1 MISNRFP
8 TRTTAL
14 LSTRKLVALVSGTA
28 AVFLGSIAAHAEA
41 TQQTQLAQTVS
52 TQSGPVNV
60 ERLAQLDNPWGMV
73 FLPDGR
79 LLITEKP
86 GHLRVYADGKLSEPI
101 KGVPG
106 VDYQDQGG
114 LLDVTIDPDFAR
126 NGLVYLSYSEA
137 AGQQPKVESD
147 KADPRLGEFQDLTDT
162 VLKGAAVARGKLDGL
177 QLRDVKV
184 IWRQEPKT
192 IGRGHFGGRLAFA
205 PDGKLFI
212 SSGDRQRFE
221 PAQDPGSN
229 IGKII
234 RINADGSI
242 PGDNPFVNQAGAR
255 GDIWAL
261 GIRNALGLAFKPG
274 SEQLWEHEM
283 GPKGGDELNRIE
295 RGKNHGWPI
304 VSPGDHYDDAPI
316 PRHSTRPEFAAPLQS
331 WNPSISPS
339 GMAFYTGDV
348 FSAWRGDVLLGGLSG
363 QALTRLTLK
372 DGKVTAEERIDMQ
385 RRIRDVIQAPD
396 GAVLLL
402 TDGDNA
408 DLLRLTPATKRR

>member
-1 MISNRFP
+1 MRIHNGIRC
-8 TRTTAL
+8 AAGVAAV
-14 LSTRKLVALVSGTA
+14 LVAGVA
-28 AVFLGSIAAHAEA
+28 AYAQPA
-41 TQQTQLAQTVS
+41 QQTRLVQTVS
-52 TQSGPVNV
+52 TQSGPVKV

-86 GHLRVYADGKLSEPI
+86 GRLRLYAEGKLSEPI
-101 KGVPG
+101 EGVPA
-106 VDYQDQGG
+106 VDYKDQGG

-137 AGQQPKVESD
+137 AVPQPEVDSDES
-147 KADPRLGEFQDLTDT
+147 DPRLGVFQDLTDT
-162 VLKGAAVARGKLDGL
+162 VLKGAAVARGRLDGL
-177 QLRDVKV
+177 QLREVEA

-192 IGRGHFGGRLAFA
+192 IGRGHFGGRLVFA

-221 PAQDPGSN
+221 PAQDLRSN
-229 IGKII
+229 LGKIV

-242 PGDNPFVNQAGAR
+242 PDGNPFVNEAGAR

-261 GIRNALGLAFKPG
+261 GNRNTLGLAFHPA

-283 GPKGGDELNRIE
+283 GPKGGDEVNLIE
-295 RGKNHGWPI
+295 RGKNYGWPI
-304 VSPGDHYDDAPI
+304 VSPGDHYDDVPI
-316 PRHSTRPEFAAPLQS
+316 PRHSTRPEFVAPLQS

-348 FSAWRGDVLLGGLSG
+348 FSAWRGDMLLGGLSG
-363 QALTRLTLK
+363 QALIRLTLN
-372 DGKVTAEERIDMQ
+372 DGKVTAVERIDMQ
-385 RRIRDVIQAPD
+385 QRIRDVIQAPD

-408 DLLRLTPATKRR
+408 DLLRLTPARKRH

>member
-1 MISNRFP
+1 MRIHKGIRC
-8 TRTTAL
+8 AAG
-14 LSTRKLVALVSGTA
+14 VA
-28 AVFLGSIAAHAEA
+28 AVLVGGVAAHAQPA
-41 TQQTQLAQTVS
+41 QQTQHAQTVS
-52 TQSGPVNV
+52 AQSGPVSV

-86 GHLRVYADGKLSEPI
+86 GRLRVYAEGELSKPI
-101 KGVPG
+101 EGVPE
-106 VDYQDQGG
+106 VEYQGQGG

-126 NGLVYLSYSEA
+126 NGLVYLSYTEA

-147 KADPRLGEFQDLTDT
+147 EPDPRLGVFQDLTDT
-162 VLKGAAVARGKLDGL
+162 VLKGAAVARGRLDGL
-177 QLRDVKV
+177 QLRELET

-192 IGRGHFGGRLAFA
+192 IGRGHFGGRLVFA

-221 PAQDPGSN
+221 PAQDLGSN

-242 PGDNPFVNQAGAR
+242 PDDNPFVNEAGAR

-261 GIRNALGLAFKPG
+261 GIRNALGLAFHPA

-283 GPKGGDELNRIE
+283 GPKGGDEVNLIE
-295 RGKNHGWPI
+295 RGKNYGWPI

-316 PRHSTRPEFAAPLQS
+316 PRHSTRPEFVAPLQS

-363 QALTRLTLK
+363 QALTRLTLN
-372 DGKVTAEERIDMQ
+372 DGKVTAVERIDMQ

-408 DLLRLTPATKRR
+408 DLLRLTPARQ

>member
-1 MISNRFP
+1 
-8 TRTTAL
+8 
-14 LSTRKLVALVSGTA
+14 VGGV
-28 AVFLGSIAAHAEA
+28 AAHAQPA
-41 TQQTQLAQTVS
+41 QQTALAQTVP
-52 TQSGPVNV
+52 TRSGLVNV

-86 GHLRVYADGKLSEPI
+86 GRLRVYAGGELSEPI

-106 VDYQDQGG
+106 VEYRDQGG

-126 NGLVYLSYSEA
+126 NGFVYLSYTEA
-137 AGQQPKVESD
+137 AGRQPEVASD
-147 KADPRLGEFQDLTDT
+147 KADPRLGGFQDLTDT
-162 VLKGAAVARGKLDGL
+162 VLKGAAVARGRLDDL
-177 QLRDVKV
+177 QLREVAV

-192 IGRGHFGGRLAFA
+192 IGRGHFGGRLAFS

-229 IGKII
+229 IGKIV

-242 PGDNPFVNQAGAR
+242 PDDNPFANKAGAR

-261 GIRNALGLAFKPG
+261 GIRNALGLAFHPASG
-274 SEQLWEHEM
+274 QLWELEM
-283 GPKGGDELNRIE
+283 GPKGGDELNLIE
-295 RGKNHGWPI
+295 RGSNYGWPV
-304 VSPGDHYDDAPI
+304 VSQGEHYDDAPL
-316 PRHSTRPEFAAPLQS
+316 PRHSTRPEFVAPLHA

-339 GMAFYTGDV
+339 GIAFYTGDV

-385 RRIRDVIQAPD
+385 RRIRDVIEAPD

-402 TDGDNA
+402 TDGDDA
-408 DLLRLTPATKRR
+408 ELLRLTPARR

>member
-1 MISNRFP
+1 MIANERLA
-8 TRTTAL
+8 RTTTLFFKNGVRCAAG
-14 LSTRKLVALVSGTA
+14 VA
-28 AVFLGSIAAHAEA
+28 AVLVGGGAAFAQPA
-41 TQQTQLAQTVS
+41 QQTPLAQTVS

-60 ERLAQLDNPWGMV
+60 ERLAQLENPWGMV

-86 GHLRVYADGKLSEPI
+86 GRLRVYADGKLSAPI
-101 KGVPG
+101 KGVPE

-126 NGLVYLSYSEA
+126 NGLVYLSYAEA
-137 AGQQPKVESD
+137 AGQQPEVASD
-147 KADPRLGEFQDLTDT
+147 KADPRLGEFQDLTDA
-162 VLKGAAVARGKLDGL
+162 VLKGAAVARGRLVGL
-177 QLRDVKV
+177 QLRDVEV
-184 IWRQEPKT
+184 IWRQVPKT
-192 IGRGHFGGRLAFA
+192 IGRGHFGGRLAFS

-229 IGKII
+229 IGKIV

-242 PGDNPFVNQAGAR
+242 PGDNPFVNEAGAR

-261 GIRNALGLAFKPG
+261 GIRNALGLTFKPG
-274 SEQLWEHEM
+274 SEQLWEIEM
-283 GPKGGDELNRIE
+283 GPKGGDELNLIE
-295 RGKNHGWPI
+295 RGKNYGWPI
-304 VSPGDHYDDAPI
+304 VSPGDHYDDTPL
-316 PRHSTRPEFAAPLQS
+316 PRHSTRPEFTAPLHS

-348 FSAWRGDVLLGGLSG
+348 FSAWRGDLLLGGLSG
-363 QALTRLTLK
+363 EALTRLSLK

-385 RRIRDVIQAPD
+385 RRIRDVREAPD

-402 TDGDNA
+402 TDGDNGY
-408 DLLRLTPATKRR
+408 LLRLTPARQ

>member
-1 MISNRFP
+1 LITNRFL
-8 TRTTAL
+8 THVNDL
-14 LSTRKLVALVSGTA
+14 LARPMRVALVCSSVAVLGGGVA
-28 AVFLGSIAAHAEA
+28 AQAHAA
-41 TQQTQLAQTVS
+41 QQTQLAPTVS
-52 TQSGPVNV
+52 TQSGPVTV

-86 GHLRVYADGKLSEPI
+86 GRLRVYADGKLSEPI
-101 KGVPG
+101 KGVPA

-114 LLDVTIDPDFAR
+114 LLGVTIDPDFAR
-126 NGLVYLSYSEA
+126 NGWVYLSYAEA
-137 AGQQPKVESD
+137 AGQQPDVDSD
-147 KADPRLGEFQDLTDT
+147 QADPRLGVFQDLADT
-162 VLKGAAVARGKLDGL
+162 VLKGAAVARGRLDGL
-177 QLRDVKV
+177 QLQDAKT

-192 IGRGHFGGRLAFA
+192 IGRGHFGGRLAFS

-221 PAQDPGSN
+221 PAQDLGSN
-229 IGKII
+229 IGKIV

-242 PGDNPFVNQAGAR
+242 PDDNPFVNQAGAR

-261 GIRNALGLAFKPG
+261 GIRNALGLAFNPTSG
-274 SEQLWEHEM
+274 QLWEHEM
-283 GPKGGDELNRIE
+283 GPKGGDELNVIE
-295 RGKNHGWPI
+295 RGKNYGWPI

-316 PRHSTRPEFAAPLQS
+316 PRHSTRPEFVAPLKS

-339 GMAFYTGDV
+339 GMAFYTGDL

-363 QALTRLTLK
+363 QAVTRLTLK
-372 DGKVTAEERIDMQ
+372 NGKVTAEERIDMK

-402 TDGDNA
+402 TDGD
-408 DLLRLTPATKRR
+408 DGELLRLTPGTK